1 MMLYNNN
8 NICDK
13 IRLLRAS
20 KLIKNSLLFRHWGIV
35 PKGQSFWDENA
46 VNKFK
51 ELIEKCNGT
60 GMIAIIKG
68 IEPGPNEEVYRI
80 ILVASNGQKINQEMI
95 RLNLADPNRKDDS
108 GYNSSP
114 LNPRSKLE
122 AETLAKAVQGLLI
135 TI

>member
-1 MMLYNNN
+1 M
-8 NICDK
+8 
-13 IRLLRAS
+13 
-20 KLIKNSLLFRHWGIV
+20 FRHWGIV

-46 VNKFK
+46 INKFK
-51 ELIEKCNGT
+51 ELIEKYNET

-80 ILVASNGQKINQEMI
+80 ILVASATAEVSNGQKINQEMI

-122 AETLAKAVQGLLI
+122 AETLAQAVQGLLI

>member
-1 MMLYNNN
+1 MSQHKVHTQSSTNEKMPCKYEQQKAHHQKLFG
-8 NICDK
+8 
-13 IRLLRAS
+13 LLS
-20 KLIKNSLLFRHWGIV
+20 K
-35 PKGQSFWDENA
+35 Q
-46 VNKFK
+46 NKFK
-51 ELIEKCNGT
+51 ELIEKYNET

-80 ILVASNGQKINQEMI
+80 ILVASATAEVSNGQKINQEMI

-135 TI
+135 II

>member
-1 MMLYNNN
+1 M
-8 NICDK
+8 
-13 IRLLRAS
+13 
-20 KLIKNSLLFRHWGIV
+20 FRHWGIV

-46 VNKFK
+46 INKFK

-68 IEPGPNEEVYRI
+68 IEPGQNEEVYRI